1 MRARVLTWADRS
13 TDAARLG
20 PGEGFYVS
28 VNDGDE
34 HGLLAGPFDRVEE
47 ALGMIERAQTVA
59 EGLDSKATRFT
70 YGVCRA
76 PTREPGLL
84 NDRLGLKASTDT

>member
-1 MRARVLTWADRS
+1 MRARVLTWADRT

-20 PGEGFYVS
+20 PGDGFYVS

-34 HGLLAGPFDRVEE
+34 HGLLAGPFDQVEE

-59 EGLDSKATRFT
+59 EAVDSKAAQYT

-76 PTREPGLL
+76 PTRDPGLL
-84 NDRLGLKASTDT
+84 NDRLGLSISG